1 MFSLFLAV
9 TLFLPQILASMG
21 ETRKDFLRSASS
33 FSYFLAL
40 CFISAF
46 PKFIQNRSL
55 QRKCGRTEVAA
66 FVSHTRVPP
75 PAAPDWHCVIP
86 FNLLLLDARS
96 QDCERLRVVAQVC
109 WWEAKWFSG
118 WFSPAREQSLGVAKV
133 SHRGYMI
140 KYKLWLKTTFGLEKQ
155 RHESNSLEQRM
166 YCCHPLPQFCLSLVM
181 ATLLYLRHAQFFL
194 CPSYDHFKL
203 HLVHW
208 KLDFSQVNSMWR
220 GYSTATSACSEYL
233 FCDLLLPFLVDC
245 FS

>member
-9 TLFLPQILASMG
+9 TLSLPQILASMG

-66 FVSHTRVPP
+66 FVSHTQVPP

-96 QDCERLRVVAQVC
+96 QDYERLRVVAQVC

-133 SHRGYMI
+133 SHRGYTI

-155 RHESNSLEQRM
+155 RHQSNSLEQRM
-166 YCCHPLPQFCLSLVM
+166 YCCHSTHSPRSASVWWWPHFFTWGMLSSFCVLVM
-181 ATLLYLRHAQFFL
+181 TISNSIL
-194 CPSYDHFKL
+194 STENWI
-203 HLVHW
+203 LV
-208 KLDFSQVNSMWR
+208 K
-220 GYSTATSACSEYL
+220 
-233 FCDLLLPFLVDC
+233 
-245 FS
+245 